1 MTGIQIQV
9 ILTQSNHTHTSKH
22 HYINLN
28 TISLPSND
36 VLNILTVNILSSP
49 KNLQPFVDTILG
61 NVSTK
66 QYVLG
71 LVEIRLSPH
80 VFHLYQ
86 LPGYKI
92 FTDSRNTHGGG
103 VALYISA

>member
-1 MTGIQIQV
+1 MTWIQIHV

-22 HYINLN
+22 HYIYLDN
-28 TISLPSND
+28 IPLPSND

-49 KNLQPFVDTILG
+49 KNLQLFVDTILG

-66 QYVLG
+66 KYVFG
-71 LVEIRLSPH
+71 LVEIKLSPPLSP
-80 VFHLYQ
+80 LYQ
-86 LPGYKI
+86 L
-92 FTDSRNTHGGG
+92 FTNSRNTLGGG